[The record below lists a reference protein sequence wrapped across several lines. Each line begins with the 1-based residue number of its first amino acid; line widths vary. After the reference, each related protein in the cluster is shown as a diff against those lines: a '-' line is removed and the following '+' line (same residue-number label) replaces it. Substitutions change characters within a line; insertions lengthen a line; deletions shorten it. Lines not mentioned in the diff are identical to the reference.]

1 MKSIVLLKH
10 IEKRIILT
18 MYFKNEDQMI
28 MWWQHFPASEE
39 WEIIYTDERKR
50 SGHRYELTYSKFDEQ
65 GKMYSKY
72 IICYS
77 KKESLILKKKINA
90 VNSNYIITIKK
101 LY

>member
-1 MKSIVLLKH
+1 MKTIVLLKH

-18 MYFKNEDQMI
+18 MYFENENQMI
-28 MWWQHFPASEE
+28 TWWKHYPSSEE
-39 WEIIYTDERKR
+39 WEIIYKDERKR

-77 KKESLILKKKINA
+77 KKESLLLKKKINA
-90 VNSNYIITIKK
+90 VNPNYIITIKK